1 MPSLE
6 KRFRSG
12 LSFDEMVAVAKSNVD
27 LYGSVRARANPP
39 TEYAARIERTGR
51 QWHFLVLSEDWCGD
65 AVNIVPWVDALAISS
80 SNLDMRIIAR
90 DENLDLMDQHLTNG
104 KSRSIP
110 VVLLLDESYV
120 ERAWWGPRP
129 QALQEWA
136 TGAEAQAM
144 EKDARY
150 RELRRWY
157 ARDRGQS
164 ILEEITGMVERVA
177 AQDRGDVATLKAAV

>member
-65 AVNIVPWVDALAISS
+65 AVNIVPWVDALAVSS
-80 SNLDMRIIAR
+80 SNLEMRIIAR

-110 VVLLLDESYV
+110 VVLLLDRGV
-120 ERAWWGPRP
+120 GVGLGPVGHCF
-129 QALQEWA
+129 
-136 TGAEAQAM
+136 TSN
-144 EKDARY
+144 EKRISSSHAST
-150 RELRRWY
+150 LTMSSHSPSFW
-157 ARDRGQS
+157 QS
-164 ILEEITGMVERVA
+164 GSCWSAASTLDTSVQLVGLGRV
-177 AQDRGDVATLKAAV
+177 